1 MPSFEDLLTRR
12 ALLRTGVGLAAA
24 GVLAACGG
32 DNDNGDAASAAS
44 TSSSTAA
51 TETTDATTGSTTAAS
66 SGGQT
71 ATTLAPT
78 PSCTDDD
85 DPTPAQ
91 TEGPYFT
98 PNSPERID
106 IRAGASGTAMT
117 LSGIV
122 VTTDC
127 KPVANA
133 LVDIWQ
139 ADGDGEYDNSGYR
152 LRGHQFTDAQGR
164 YSFQTVVAGV
174 YPGRTRH
181 IHVKAQKPGG
191 QILTTQLYFPGEAQ
205 NSSDNIYREECLM
218 DVRDASGGKAATF
231 TFVLS

>member
-1 MPSFEDLLTRR
+1 MPTFEDLLTRR
-12 ALLRTGVGLAAA
+12 ALLRTGLGLAAA
-24 GVLAACGG
+24 GVLAACGRDSDDG
-32 DNDNGDAASAAS
+32 QASSAS
-44 TSSSTAA
+44 SSSSTTGETA
-51 TETTDATTGSTTAAS
+51 TTGGSTDATTAAV
-66 SGGQT
+66 GGRT

-98 PNSPERID
+98 PNSPERTD

-117 LSGIV
+117 LSGTV

-127 KPVANA
+127 RPVANA
-133 LVDIWQ
+133 LVDVWQ

-152 LRGHQFTDAQGR
+152 LRGHQFTDDQGR
-164 YSFQTVVAGV
+164 YSFQTVEAGI

-181 IHVKAQKPGG
+181 IHVKVQKPGG
-191 QILTTQLYFPGEAQ
+191 QVLTTQLYFLGEAQ
-205 NSSDNIYREECLM
+205 NSSDRIYREECLM
-218 DVRDASGGKAATF
+218 RMNGANAATF
-231 TFVLS
+231 TFVLEA